1 MNESGR
7 VNRELKFRRRI
18 VILLFIGAASTLVW
32 RVVTLQ
38 LHESE
43 FLQSHGDARYLRT
56 EQIHANRGMIVDR
69 NGEPLAISTPT
80 VSAWIKPGEFILE
93 RSRWLELA
101 LAIDMTV
108 DHLETLVL
116 PRLDRKFVY
125 LRRHLTPDEG
135 SAVRALHM
143 GGVNLQGEY
152 RRYYP
157 TAEVTS
163 HVIGFTNVD
172 DRGQE
177 GIELSFDRSLKGE
190 PGLRRVIKD
199 RIGRVIEDV
208 ERLQANKPG
217 LEVRLSIDERI
228 QYVAYRAL
236 KNAVHAERARAGS
249 MVVVDALNGE
259 IIALVNQ
266 PSFNPNNRSEL
277 KGEHYRNRAVT
288 DLFEPGSTIKPFT
301 IAAALESGKYRADS
315 TVNTAPGF
323 FKVGRHTVRDLRNYG
338 TLDIAGVIEKSS
350 NVGASKIALSL
361 EPEVLWNTLRSVGL
375 GSLTEVSLP
384 GETYGRLNEFANWR
398 EIEHATLAFGYG
410 LSVTT
415 VQLARAYT
423 VLANGGWLQPLSI
436 IHLQTQ
442 PPRRRAMA
450 ESTARA
456 VRAMLETVVTRGTG
470 KHAQVPGYT
479 VAGKTGT
486 VHKAT
491 VSGYAEDRYLSLFAG
506 MIPAHSPRLVAVV
519 IIDEPQSGQH
529 FGGRV
534 AAPIFSLVMREAT
547 RILNIAPDQLIQQD
561 PESVWFARHEAAEQP
576 PVMTP

>member
-1 MNESGR
+1 MNESGHL
-7 VNRELKFRRRI
+7 NRELKFRRRM

-32 RVVTLQ
+32 RIVTLQ

-56 EQIHANRGMIVDR
+56 EQIHANRGMIVGR

-80 VSAWIKPGEFILE
+80 VSAWIKPGEFIQE
-93 RSRWLELA
+93 RARWPELA
-101 LAIDMTV
+101 AAIDMTV

-135 SAVRALHM
+135 GAIRALRM
-143 GGVNLQGEY
+143 GGVSLQGEY

-157 TAEVTS
+157 AAEIMS

-177 GIELSFDRSLKGE
+177 GIELSFDHSLKGK

-199 RIGRVIEDV
+199 RLGRVIEDV
-208 ERLQANKPG
+208 ERLQATKPG
-217 LEVRLSIDERI
+217 LEVRLSIDERV

-236 KNAVHAERARAGS
+236 KNAVHVERARAGS

-301 IAAALESGKYRADS
+301 IAAALESGKYGAES
-315 TVNTAPGF
+315 TINTAPGF
-323 FKVGRHTVRDLRNYG
+323 FKVGHHTVRDLHNYG
-338 TLDIAGVIEKSS
+338 TLSIAGVIEKSS
-350 NVGASKIALSL
+350 NVGASKIALSM

-375 GSLTEVSLP
+375 GSLSEVSLP

-410 LSVTT
+410 LSVTA

-436 IHLQTQ
+436 IHLETQ

-450 ESTARA
+450 ESTALA

-491 VSGYAEDRYLSLFAG
+491 VSGYAEDRYMSLFAG
-506 MIPAHSPRLVAVV
+506 MIPAQSPRLVAVV
-519 IIDEPQSGQH
+519 VIDEPQSGQH

-547 RILNIAPDQLIQQD
+547 RILNIAPDQLIPQD
-561 PESVWFARHEAAEQP
+561 PDSVWFARHETAEQSAA
-576 PVMTP
+576 MTR